1 MSDAESDNDLT
12 DSMSSIH
19 SLIET
24 LTHESKKIY
33 ANALKIS
40 SLFEYPDLDLWTE
53 EFSLNERAYKW
64 AKKHMVSRKCSLWQI
79 HRTLLESAKKDRRLM
94 RGHQIRL
101 TKEEAEILDLSAT
114 DPVSA
119 WQVLGRLPRFFA

>member
-1 MSDAESDNDLT
+1 MSDTESDNDLT

-40 SLFEYPDLDLWTE
+40 SLFEHPDLDLWTE
-53 EFSLNERAYKW
+53 EFSLDERAYKW

-79 HRTLLESAKKDRRLM
+79 HRTLLESAKKERRLM

-101 TKEEAEILDLSAT
+101 TKEEADILDLSAT

>member
-1 MSDAESDNDLT
+1 MSDSESDTNLT
-12 DSMSSIH
+12 DSMLNIR
-19 SLIET
+19 SLVET

-40 SLFEYPDLDLWTE
+40 SLVEHPDLDLWTE

-64 AKKHMVSRKCSLWQI
+64 AKRHMVSRKCSLWQI
-79 HRTLLESAKKDRRLM
+79 HRTLLESAKKEKRLA
-94 RGHQIRL
+94 RGQMVKL
-101 TKEEAEILDLSAT
+101 SQEEAEILDLSKE
-114 DPVSA
+114 PVSV

>member
-1 MSDAESDNDLT
+1 MSDSESDDLN
-12 DSMSSIH
+12 DSMSTVRSF
-19 SLIET
+19 IEK

-40 SLFEYPDLDLWTE
+40 SIVEHPDLDLWTE

-79 HRTLLESAKKDRRLM
+79 HRTLLESAKKDKRLA
-94 RGHQIRL
+94 RGQLVKL
-101 TKEEAEILDLSAT
+101 TQEEANILDLSAT
-114 DPVSA
+114 EPVSV

>member
-1 MSDAESDNDLT
+1 MSDSESDDLT
-12 DSMSSIH
+12 DSMTGIRSFV
-19 SLIET
+19 EK

-40 SLFEYPDLDLWTE
+40 SIVEHPDLDLWTE

-64 AKKHMVSRKCSLWQI
+64 AKKHMVSRKCSLWQV
-79 HRTLLESAKKDRRLM
+79 HRTLLECAKKDKRLA
-94 RGHQIRL
+94 RGQMVKL
-101 TKEEAEILDLSAT
+101 TQEEANILDLSAT
-114 DPVSA
+114 EPVSV

>member
-1 MSDAESDNDLT
+1 MSDTESDNDLT

-40 SLFEYPDLDLWTE
+40 SLFEHPDLDLWTE
-53 EFSLNERAYKW
+53 EFSLDERAYKW

-101 TKEEAEILDLSAT
+101 TREEADILDLSAT
-114 DPVSA
+114 DPISA

>member
-1 MSDAESDNDLT
+1 MSDSESDDLT
-12 DSMSSIH
+12 NPMSSVR
-19 SLIET
+19 SLVEK

-40 SLFEYPDLDLWTE
+40 SIVEHPDLDLWTE

-64 AKKHMVSRKCSLWQI
+64 AKKHMVSRKCSLWQV
-79 HRTLLESAKKDRRLM
+79 HRTLLESAKKDKRLA
-94 RGHQIRL
+94 RGQMVKL
-101 TKEEAEILDLSAT
+101 TQEEADILDLTAAE
-114 DPVSA
+114 PVSV

>member
-1 MSDAESDNDLT
+1 MSDSESDDLT
-12 DSMSSIH
+12 NPMSSVR
-19 SLIET
+19 SLVEK

-40 SLFEYPDLDLWTE
+40 SIVEHPDLDLWTE

-64 AKKHMVSRKCSLWQI
+64 AKKHMVSRKCSLWQV
-79 HRTLLESAKKDRRLM
+79 HRTLLESAKKDKRLA
-94 RGHQIRL
+94 RGQMVKL
-101 TKEEAEILDLSAT
+101 TQEEADIVDLSAT
-114 DPVSA
+114 EPISV

>member
-1 MSDAESDNDLT
+1 MSDSESENLT
-12 DSMSSIH
+12 DSMSNIR
-19 SLIET
+19 SLVET

-40 SLFEYPDLDLWTE
+40 SLFEHPDLDLWTE

-64 AKKHMVSRKCSLWQI
+64 AKRHMVSRKCSLWQI
-79 HRTLLESAKKDRRLM
+79 HRTLLESAKKEKRLG
-94 RGHQIRL
+94 RGQMVKL
-101 TKEEAEILDLSAT
+101 TQEEAEILDLSKE
-114 DPVSA
+114 PVSV

>member
-1 MSDAESDNDLT
+1 MSDSESEDLT
-12 DSMSSIH
+12 DSMTNIR
-19 SLIET
+19 SLVET

-40 SLFEYPDLDLWTE
+40 SLFEHPELDLWTE

-79 HRTLLESAKKDRRLM
+79 HRTLLESAKKEKRLA
-94 RGHQIRL
+94 RGQLVKL
-101 TKEEAEILDLSAT
+101 TQEEADILELSAT
-114 DPVSA
+114 ESVSA
-119 WQVLGRLPRFFA
+119 WQVLGRLPKFFA

>member
-1 MSDAESDNDLT
+1 MSDSESDDLN
-12 DSMSSIH
+12 DSMSTVRSFV
-19 SLIET
+19 EK

-40 SLFEYPDLDLWTE
+40 SIVEHPDLDLWTE

-64 AKKHMVSRKCSLWQI
+64 AKKHMVSRKCSLWQV
-79 HRTLLESAKKDRRLM
+79 HRTLLESAKKDKRLA
-94 RGHQIRL
+94 RGQMVKL
-101 TKEEAEILDLSAT
+101 TQEEAEILDLTAAEPIS
-114 DPVSA
+114 V

>member
-1 MSDAESDNDLT
+1 MSDSESDDLS
-12 DSMSSIH
+12 DSMSTVRSF
-19 SLIET
+19 IEK

-40 SLFEYPDLDLWTE
+40 SIVEHPDLDLWTE

-79 HRTLLESAKKDRRLM
+79 HRTLLESAKKDKRLA
-94 RGHQIRL
+94 RGQMVKL
-101 TKEEAEILDLSAT
+101 TQEEADILDLTAT
-114 DPVSA
+114 EAISV

>member
-1 MSDAESDNDLT
+1 MSDSESDDLT
-12 DSMSSIH
+12 DSMSGIRSFV
-19 SLIET
+19 EK

-40 SLFEYPDLDLWTE
+40 SIVEHPDLDLWTE

-64 AKKHMVSRKCSLWQI
+64 AKKHMVSRKCSLWQV
-79 HRTLLESAKKDRRLM
+79 HRTLLECAKKDKRLA
-94 RGHQIRL
+94 RGQMVKL
-101 TKEEAEILDLSAT
+101 TQEEADILDLSAT
-114 DPVSA
+114 EAVSV

>member
-1 MSDAESDNDLT
+1 MSDTESDNDLT

-40 SLFEYPDLDLWTE
+40 SLFEHPDLDLWTE
-53 EFSLNERAYKW
+53 EFSLDERAYKW

-79 HRTLLESAKKDRRLM
+79 HRTLLESAKNDRRLM

-101 TKEEAEILDLSAT
+101 TKEEADILDLSAT
-114 DPVSA
+114 DPISA

>member
-1 MSDAESDNDLT
+1 MSDTESDNDLT
-12 DSMSSIH
+12 DSMSNIRSF
-19 SLIET
+19 IET

-40 SLFEYPDLDLWTE
+40 SLVEHPDLDLWTE
-53 EFSLNERAYKW
+53 EYSLHERAYKW

-79 HRTLLESAKKDRRLM
+79 HRTLLESAKKEKRLA
-94 RGHQIRL
+94 RGHLVKL
-101 TKEEAEILDLSAT
+101 TQDEADILELSPNESI
-114 DPVSA
+114 PV

>member
-1 MSDAESDNDLT
+1 MSDNESDDLS
-12 DSMSSIH
+12 DSMSTVRSF
-19 SLIET
+19 IEK

-40 SLFEYPDLDLWTE
+40 SIVEHPDLDLWTE

-64 AKKHMVSRKCSLWQI
+64 AKKHMVSRKCSLWQV
-79 HRTLLESAKKDRRLM
+79 HRTLLESAKKDKRLA
-94 RGHQIRL
+94 RGQMVKL
-101 TKEEAEILDLSAT
+101 TQEEADILDLTAAES
-114 DPVSA
+114 VSV

>member
-1 MSDAESDNDLT
+1 MSDTESDNDLT

-40 SLFEYPDLDLWTE
+40 SLFEHPDLDLWTE
-53 EFSLNERAYKW
+53 EFSLDERAYKW

-101 TKEEAEILDLSAT
+101 TKEEADILDLSAT
-114 DPVSA
+114 DPISA

>member
-1 MSDAESDNDLT
+1 MSDTESDNDLT

-40 SLFEYPDLDLWTE
+40 SLFEHPDLDLWTE
-53 EFSLNERAYKW
+53 EFSLDERAYKW

-101 TKEEAEILDLSAT
+101 TKEEADILDLSAT

>member
-1 MSDAESDNDLT
+1 MSDTESDNDLT

-40 SLFEYPDLDLWTE
+40 SLFEHPDLDLWTE

-79 HRTLLESAKKDRRLM
+79 HRTLLESAKKERRLM
-94 RGHQIRL
+94 PGHQIRL
-101 TKEEAEILDLSAT
+101 TKEEADILDLSAT